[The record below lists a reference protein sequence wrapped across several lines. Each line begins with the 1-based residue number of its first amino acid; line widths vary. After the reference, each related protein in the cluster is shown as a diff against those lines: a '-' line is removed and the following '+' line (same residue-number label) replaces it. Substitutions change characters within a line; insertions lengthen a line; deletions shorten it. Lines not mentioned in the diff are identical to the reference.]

1 MSIEMPSNKEEAEK
15 MEEIMDRVDELRYK
29 KYTDEEIMDS
39 MSVDEGYEKERI
51 EKAMKKLDEE
61 KEKKEAEGGD
71 ANIGELDSREEE

>member
-1 MSIEMPSNKEEAEK
+1 